1 MGLGSGVSGIGCL
14 EDGLN
19 PADARP
25 DCRRVAYE
33 TPEEGFMAALESMAA
48 GTGAVSNLPM
58 FYLPEGMY
66 VYPRPDL

>member
-1 MGLGSGVSGIGCL
+1 
-14 EDGLN
+14 
-19 PADARP
+19 
-25 DCRRVAYE
+25 
-33 TPEEGFMAALESMAA
+33 MAALESMAA